1 MKKSMICIMTLALSG
16 SFFSACTI
24 RLFEGRTYVSGQ
36 HASKQGVKAQ
46 ARTNKQAK
54 HFWF

>member
-1 MKKSMICIMTLALSG
+1 MKKSMLCIMTFALSG
-16 SFFSACTI
+16 FIFSSCAI

-36 HASKQGVKAQ
+36 HASKQGTKAQ